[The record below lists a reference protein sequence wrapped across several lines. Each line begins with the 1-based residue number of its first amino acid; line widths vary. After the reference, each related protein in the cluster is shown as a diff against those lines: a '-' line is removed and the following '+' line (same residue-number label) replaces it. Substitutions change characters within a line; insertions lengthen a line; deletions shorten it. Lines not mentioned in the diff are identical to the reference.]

1 MKKECLILS
10 ALISAASAFSQH
22 KAPNII
28 FILCDDMGYGD
39 LGCYGQKYI
48 NTPHIDQMSA
58 RNHTIQLMLSSPKS

>member
-10 ALISAASAFSQH
+10 ALISTASAFSQH

-48 NTPHIDQMSA
+48 NTGQ
-58 RNHTIQLMLSSPKS
+58 